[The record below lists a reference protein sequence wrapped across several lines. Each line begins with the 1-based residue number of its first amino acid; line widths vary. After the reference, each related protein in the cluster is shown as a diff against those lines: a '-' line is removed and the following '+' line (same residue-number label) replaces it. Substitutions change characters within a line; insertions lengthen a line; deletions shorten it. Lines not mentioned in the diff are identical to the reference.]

1 MSTLSSSISEDG
13 GTLEIEVGARF
24 DFNLHLL
31 FRAAQKSAP
40 LAQRFVIDLS
50 QTEYMDSSAL
60 GMLLVLHEAA
70 CHAGGNVTVRNC
82 RPLVRQILHIA
93 NFQKL
98 FAIE

>member
-1 MSTLSSSISEDG
+1 MSTISSSISEDG
-13 GTLEIEVGARF
+13 RTLEIEVGNRF

-31 FRAAQKSAP
+31 FRAAQESAP
-40 LAQRFVIDLS
+40 QASQFVVDLA

-70 CHAGGNVTVRNC
+70 GKAGGKVTVRNC
-82 RPLVRQILHIA
+82 RPLVRQILQIA

-98 FAIE
+98 FKIE